1 LETTPINGEKRIFYG
16 WFIVGVAFLCWFAAD
31 AFGWYTFGLFL
42 GPMTSELGWTT
53 VMMTGALTTR
63 TIAAG
68 LFGPLIGP
76 LADTKYGA
84 RILMSI
90 GVIIAGGVP
99 FAISYV
105 QNIWQYYL
113 IYGVIGAL
121 GMVGYGSLVTNTIIA
136 KWFIRKRGRAMAI
149 STLGISLSGLAFVP
163 LTHFLISDFGWRNTL
178 MVLGIIVWGLT
189 VIPVAIFVRRR
200 PEDMGL
206 LPDGDEPESIS
217 TKSEGLAETTNI
229 SSGERIWT
237 LREALRTKTLWF
249 LLVGF
254 NLAGLSI
261 SGVMI
266 HLIPYLLAKGFS
278 KDVAASAMTIFALCC
293 ALVKIPWGLVSERV
307 SVRICI
313 IISYTGCALGILV
326 LLASRSVPLV
336 FIYVIIY
343 GASMGADLVLRD
355 LIWADYF
362 GRTFIGT
369 IRGVIMPANM
379 IALACGPLFAAWLYD
394 LTLNYQIPY
403 IVFLITLL
411 LGALFLYLAAPPA
424 LPRVKNPDQR
434 SGLLLKKKP

>member
-1 LETTPINGEKRIFYG
+1 LETIPTNREKRIFYG

-42 GPMTSELGWTT
+42 GPMKGELGWTT

-68 LFGPLIGP
+68 LLGPLIGP

-84 RILMSI
+84 RMLMSI

-99 FAISYV
+99 FAVSYV
-105 QNIWQYYL
+105 QNIWQYYF

-121 GMVGYGSLVTNTIIA
+121 GMVGYGSLVTNTILA

-206 LPDGDEPESIS
+206 LPDGDDPESIS
-217 TKSEGLAETTNI
+217 LKSQGLAETTNI

-237 LREALRTKTLWF
+237 LRDALRTKALWL

-266 HLIPYLLAKGFS
+266 HLIPYLLDKGFS
-278 KDVAASAMTIFALCC
+278 KDIAASAMTIFALCC
-293 ALVKIPWGLVSERV
+293 ALVKIPWGLISERV

-313 IISYTGCALGILV
+313 IISYTGCAFGILV
-326 LLASRSVPLV
+326 LLTSQSVPLV

-369 IRGVIMPANM
+369 IRGVIMPAYM
-379 IALACGPLFAAWLYD
+379 IALAGGPLFAAWLYD
-394 LTLNYQIPY
+394 LTGNYQIPY
-403 IVFLITLL
+403 IIFFVTLL
-411 LGALFLYLAAPPA
+411 LGAFFIYLAAPP
-424 LPRVKNPDQR
+424 
-434 SGLLLKKKP
+434 KPTRAEIA